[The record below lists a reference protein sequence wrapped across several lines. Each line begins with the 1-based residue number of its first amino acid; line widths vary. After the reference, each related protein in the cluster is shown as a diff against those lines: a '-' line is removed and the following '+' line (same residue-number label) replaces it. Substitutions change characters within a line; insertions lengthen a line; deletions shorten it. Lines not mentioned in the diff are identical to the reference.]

1 MKEFGKVTAV
11 AKRLD
16 DLVSKMKNQKPTLG
30 HWRYP
35 EYDDTL
41 WQFLKLNEEYDRLWK
56 KIEKKLK

>member
-1 MKEFGKVTAV
+1 MKEFAKVTAV
-11 AKRLD
+11 AERLD
-16 DLVSKMKNQKPTLG
+16 DLVLKMRNQKQVLG
-30 HWRYP
+30 QWRYP

>member
-1 MKEFGKVTAV
+1 MKEFAKVTAV

-16 DLVSKMKNQKPTLG
+16 GFVSKMQNKQPALG
-30 HWRYP
+30 QWRYP

-56 KIEKKLK
+56 KIEKKL